1 MTMGHHWSN
10 STKAYRQNVDKV
22 GAGMP
27 LYSVCAMFTVFFVF
41 LDRGC
46 TDCKNLNSIYLDH
59 AGMNF
64 ENVFVFVCESVPG
77 SVESIVQLTCESIHQ
92 LY

>member
-1 MTMGHHWSN
+1 
-10 STKAYRQNVDKV
+10 
-22 GAGMP
+22 MP
-27 LYSVCAMFTVFFVF
+27 LYSVGETCAVVVAIS
-41 LDRGC
+41 LSS

-59 AGMNF
+59 ADMNF

>member
-1 MTMGHHWSN
+1 MN
-10 STKAYRQNVDKV
+10 KNLKLRQNVDKV

-27 LYSVCAMFTVFFVF
+27 LYSVSATFAFFAF
-41 LDRGC
+41 LLFVV
-46 TDCKNLNSIYLDH
+46 TDCKNLNYIYVDH
-59 AGMNF
+59 ADMNF

>member
-1 MTMGHHWSN
+1 
-10 STKAYRQNVDKV
+10 
-22 GAGMP
+22 MP
-27 LYSVCAMFTVFFVF
+27 LYSVGLTFAVCFVF
-41 LDRGC
+41 LLVG

-59 AGMNF
+59 ADMNF
-64 ENVFVFVCESVPG
+64 GNVFVFVCESVPG

>member
-1 MTMGHHWSN
+1 
-10 STKAYRQNVDKV
+10 
-22 GAGMP
+22 MP
-27 LYSVCAMFTVFFVF
+27 LYSVGETCAVVVAIS
-41 LDRGC
+41 LSP

-59 AGMNF
+59 ADMNF

>member
-1 MTMGHHWSN
+1 
-10 STKAYRQNVDKV
+10 
-22 GAGMP
+22 MP
-27 LYSVCAMFTVFFVF
+27 LYSVGETFTVVAAFSLFA
-41 LDRGC
+41 
-46 TDCKNLNSIYLDH
+46 TDCENLNSIYIDH
-59 AGMNF
+59 ADMNF